1 MNRSGQLPLPDPRPG
16 TVRRGVDAP
25 GKAEGPA
32 GRKKVSILLVDD
44 HVLVREG
51 LKEILATEEHFDVV
65 GEAAD
70 SESTLDSVIALRPDI
85 VLLDVEIPGS
95 NVTTTVRRIRT
106 ASPETGI
113 VILSMH
119 EGPQLVQSLLALGIR
134 GYLHK
139 SVSRLGLIAAI
150 SAAADNDDHIVVSVS
165 PGSIVSQRSD
175 IIDLSER
182 ERAVLQ
188 LVAYAMSNAQIGRKL
203 SLSEATVK
211 RHLRNI
217 FVKLDAVSR
226 IDAVNKAVEV
236 ALIEPPRP
244 AL

>member
-1 MNRSGQLPLPDPRPG
+1 MDRNSQRLHSGGSRCVSPHANGQ
-16 TVRRGVDAP
+16 
-25 GKAEGPA
+25 AESSA
-32 GRKKVSILLVDD
+32 SRKRIRILVVDD
-44 HVLVREG
+44 HALVREG
-51 LKEILATEEHFDVV
+51 LREILVTEKYFQVV

-70 SESTLDSVIALRPDI
+70 SESTLESVVALLPDI

-95 NVTTTVRRIRT
+95 DVTTTVQRIKT

-113 VILSMH
+113 IILSMH
-119 EGPQLVQSLLALGIR
+119 EEPQLVQSLIALGIR

-150 SAAADNDDHIVVSVS
+150 WSASANDDRIVVSVS
-165 PGSIVSQRSD
+165 PHSIVSQRAD
-175 IIDLSER
+175 IIELSER

-226 IDAVNKAVEV
+226 IDAVNKAVEA
-236 ALIEPPRP
+236 ALIEPSHP
-244 AL
+244 AR